1 MKLAWHVQDP
11 GITTNVHV
19 RTPNDGGCTK
29 HYQIKYA
36 YCPPGEENE
45 LYVMSWI
52 SVNEEQ
58 SKLQTFSVSVLPGH
72 HGSGIPQSNVI
83 HESKRCNKYFMAVM
97 NVLSVLSFIF
107 LVLFFATMDCADR
120 KKCPTYCSSCELEF
134 QKTIVP
140 TVIIVTI
147 SLIGAKLYAWG
158 VGLPLQNRLDKR
170 IARDALSSWDTLLTP
185 DGLIPMED
193 VIAILDNNVEEESD
207 DGDEEI
213 SEEDRAACVAIACGQ
228 AREVELV

>member
-97 NVLSVLSFIF
+97 NVLSVLQVRLPTNF
-107 LVLFFATMDCADR
+107 LEYQSISSADVTLTMH
-120 KKCPTYCSSCELEF
+120 
-134 QKTIVP
+134 VP
-140 TVIIVTI
+140 TIYHASYPIDAAII
-147 SLIGAKLYAWG
+147 
-158 VGLPLQNRLDKR
+158 
-170 IARDALSSWDTLLTP
+170 LLWYQH
-185 DGLIPMED
+185 
-193 VIAILDNNVEEESD
+193 
-207 DGDEEI
+207 
-213 SEEDRAACVAIACGQ
+213 CVRFINQ
-228 AREVELV
+228 SNK